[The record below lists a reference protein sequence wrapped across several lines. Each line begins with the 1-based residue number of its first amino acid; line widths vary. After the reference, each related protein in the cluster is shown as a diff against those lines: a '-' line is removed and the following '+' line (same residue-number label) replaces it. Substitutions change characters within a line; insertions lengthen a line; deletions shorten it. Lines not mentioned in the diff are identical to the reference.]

1 MMDILPDREIKG
13 RGAISNRAGRFEPTN
28 HVAIDDGWQTPEEDA
43 PRLNTTLSI
52 DHARSVITYNDS
64 PDVGFDRSINP
75 YRGCEHGCIYCFA
88 RPTHAWLG
96 LSPGLYFESKLFYKP
111 DAPERLAQ
119 ELRHSKYRPAAIAIG
134 TNTDP
139 YQPIERE
146 CRLTRQILGVL
157 AAFRHPFGIVKKSAL
172 VARDLDIIGPMAAR
186 GLASVTITVTT
197 LDDGLTRRLE
207 PRAAHPKRRLATIKT
222 LREAGVPVSVLFAP
236 VIPALNDWELDR
248 VLEAAARAGA
258 DGAGYVLLRLPREIK
273 QLFIEWL
280 ETHEP
285 DKANRVLSLIRQT
298 RGGELYEPTFG
309 ERMRGSG
316 PVAQLLEQRFKACC
330 RRLGLNRRS
339 LTLQT
344 SEFRPLPMAGDQL
357 RLL

>member
-1 MMDILPDREIKG
+1 MS
-13 RGAISNRAGRFEPTN
+13 A
-28 HVAIDDGWQTPEEDA
+28 DA
-43 PRLNTTLSI
+43 ANLGGS
-52 DHARSVITYNDS
+52 RSVS
-64 PDVGFDRSINP
+64 PP
-75 YRGCEHGCIYCFA
+75 
-88 RPTHAWLG
+88 
-96 LSPGLYFESKLFYKP
+96 
-111 DAPERLAQ
+111 
-119 ELRHSKYRPAAIAIG
+119 LRHRHKVGLGRPRSGYYRADG
-134 TNTDP
+134 
-139 YQPIERE
+139 
-146 CRLTRQILGVL
+146 
-157 AAFRHPFGIVKKSAL
+157 
-172 VARDLDIIGPMAAR
+172 AR

-248 VLEAAARAGA
+248 VLETAARAGA
-258 DGAGYVLLRLPREIK
+258 DGAGYVLLRLPHEIK

-316 PVAQLLEQRFKACC
+316 PGCSTPRATVQSLLSSP
-330 RRLGLNRRS
+330 RS
-339 LTLQT
+339 
-344 SEFRPLPMAGDQL
+344 
-357 RLL
+357 